1 LFFLKLVDCILK
13 KRQYMKLLSISLLAL
28 VLSGCSAMQMSAPT
42 VSILVDLD
50 PASTERTFIIE
61 NITADRTGILYTSDR
76 VTGNVLRVDPKSP
89 KPVIVGKIESRT
101 VDSRKVDPSPGGIA
115 FDANGDLYL
124 ATGPFSEVVR
134 IKGTDLNPAKP
145 GTAQTFATSVPGAN
159 GIAFDRRGHLFV
171 SGGASGIVY
180 SVGPNGGAAQATAQ
194 IERNSRILP
203 GVTATQAI
211 VANGLKF
218 DAAGVL
224 HVADTSRGAVW
235 KVVIGADGKG
245 SKPTLLAQS
254 PMLEGADDMAF
265 TSNGDVWVAANELN
279 AIISISPSGLVKTIA
294 KNDSKGPLE
303 FPAALVFV
311 GKTAY
316 VANFDTP
323 RRVNLDANGTT
334 AKDGIGA
341 SIAQIAN

>member
-1 LFFLKLVDCILK
+1 M
-13 KRQYMKLLSISLLAL
+13 RLLSNGLLAL
-28 VLSGCSAMQMSAPT
+28 TAAVALGGCAATQMSNPV

-50 PASTERTFIIE
+50 PASVERTLIVE
-61 NITADRTGILYTSDR
+61 NLTANREGVLFTSDR
-76 VTGNVLRVDPKSP
+76 VTGNILRIDPKSP
-89 KPVIVGKIESRT
+89 KAVIVAKIESRT
-101 VDSRKVDPSPGGIA
+101 VDGKKVDPSPGGIS

-124 ATGPFSEVVR
+124 TAGPFSEVVR
-134 IKGTDLNPAKP
+134 IKAADLNAAKP
-145 GTAQTFATSVPGAN
+145 GAAQTFATGVPGAN
-159 GIAFDRRGHLFV
+159 GIAFDKRGHLFV
-171 SGGASGIVY
+171 SGGASGTVY
-180 SVGPNGGAAQATAQ
+180 SVGPNGGAAQAAAQ
-194 IERNSRILP
+194 IDRNVRTLP
-203 GVTATQAI
+203 NSTATQAI

-245 SKPTLLAQS
+245 GKPVLLVQS

-265 TSNGDVWVAANELN
+265 NTNGDMWMAVNELN
-279 AIISISPSGLVKTIA
+279 AVISISPAGVVKTIA
-294 KNDSKGPLE
+294 KNGSKGPLE

-316 VANFDTP
+316 VANFDVP
-323 RRVNLDANGTT
+323 RRDNMDAGATT

-341 SIAQIAN
+341 SIAQITQ

>member
-1 LFFLKLVDCILK
+1 
-13 KRQYMKLLSISLLAL
+13 MKLLSIGLLTV
-28 VLSGCSAMQMSAPT
+28 VLAGCAGMPAGNPT

-50 PASTERTFIIE
+50 PASTERTVIVE
-61 NITADRTGILYTSDR
+61 NITADRAGMLYTGDR
-76 VTGNVLRVDPKSP
+76 VTGNILRVDPKSP
-89 KPVIVGKIESRT
+89 KPVVVGKMDSRT
-101 VDSRKVDPSPGGIA
+101 VDGRKVDASPGGIA
-115 FDANGDLYL
+115 FDAKGDLYI
-124 ATGPFSEVVR
+124 AAGPFSEVMR
-134 IKGTDLNPAKP
+134 IKAADLNPAKP
-145 GTAQTFATSVPGAN
+145 GVAQTFATGVPGAN
-159 GIAFDRRGHLFV
+159 GIAFDKAGTLYV

-180 SVGPNGGAAQATAQ
+180 SVGANGGAGQAIAQ
-194 IERNSRILP
+194 IDRNVRTLP
-203 GVTATQAI
+203 NSTTTQAI

-224 HVADTSRGAVW
+224 HIADTSRGAVW

-245 SKPTLLAQS
+245 GKPALLAQS

-265 TSNGDVWVAANELN
+265 TSNGDVWVAVNELN
-279 AIISISPSGLVKTIA
+279 AVVSVSPAGVVKTIA
-294 KNDSKGPLE
+294 QNDSKGPLE

-316 VANFDTP
+316 VINFDVP

-341 SIAQIAN
+341 SIAQMTQ